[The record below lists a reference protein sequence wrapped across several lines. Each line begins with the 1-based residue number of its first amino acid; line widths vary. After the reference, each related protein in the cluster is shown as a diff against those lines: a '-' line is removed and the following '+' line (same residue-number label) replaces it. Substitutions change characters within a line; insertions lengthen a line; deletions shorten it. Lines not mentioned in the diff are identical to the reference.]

1 MSTTPLDPDRTPTD
15 DSNAGDSETETVA
28 GDDTVTIRRSPR
40 YFRFAVLG
48 AIVGVIVAFVLT
60 FSFPEPQGFNAAQI
74 FGFLALLFIIGGML
88 LGAVV
93 ALLIDRS
100 TRRHARTVSIER
112 IEGGYAPPEIQAQTA
127 LPETALPETA
137 LPETALP
144 ETALPETAPPETAPP
159 ETEVSEPQAAPAA
172 TATDPALTKA
182 DTTAVRGPE
191 NSGHPTD

>member
-137 LPETALP
+137 LPETA
-144 ETALPETAPPETAPP
+144 PPETAPP